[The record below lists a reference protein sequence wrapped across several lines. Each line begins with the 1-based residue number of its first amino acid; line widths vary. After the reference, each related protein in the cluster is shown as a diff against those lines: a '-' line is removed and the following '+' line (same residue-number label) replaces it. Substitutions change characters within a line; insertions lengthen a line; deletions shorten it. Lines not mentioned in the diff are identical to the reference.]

1 MSEMT
6 FSRRVQAATG
16 LSPIKLIQRRRL
28 MLATHLIETAKMPIE
43 QVAARVG
50 YRDSTT
56 LRRLI
61 RRDLDTSPSGLR

>member
-1 MSEMT
+1 M
-6 FSRRVQAATG
+6 
-16 LSPIKLIQRRRL
+16 
-28 MLATHLIETAKMPIE
+28 ATHLIETTKTAIE

-61 RRDLDTSPSGLR
+61 RRDLNTSPSGLR